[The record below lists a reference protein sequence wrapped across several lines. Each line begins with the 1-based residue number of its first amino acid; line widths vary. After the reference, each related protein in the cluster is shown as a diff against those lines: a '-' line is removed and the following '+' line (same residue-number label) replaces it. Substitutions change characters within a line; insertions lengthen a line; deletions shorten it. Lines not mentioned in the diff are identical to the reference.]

1 MRMRIRIWIPNT
13 AEMER
18 AGAGECDEINHPP
31 MTVRY
36 VTVFFAF
43 NVGTF
48 GYFREGNSVIPP
60 IGHETI

>member
-1 MRMRIRIWIPNT
+1 MRILRIRIPNT
-13 AEMER
+13 TEMEET
-18 AGAGECDEINHPP
+18 GAGECDDINHPP
-31 MTVRY
+31 KTILY

-48 GYFREGNSVIPP
+48 SYFREGNSVIPP